1 MEFETNVQ
9 VENHETIHCDV
20 DDMIYTDAY
29 YVSDR

>member
-9 VENHETIHCDV
+9 VENREVCYDV